1 MARHWSPLAVVYLV
15 IALVGLVTTAT
26 ANVSTVVQGRSYLGD
41 IAAGG
46 PAVASITWDLGLLA
60 LAAVVL
66 LVVEGRRLGMRHLWV
81 YVALSAVT
89 AVAFTFP
96 LFLANR
102 QRMLTARRE
111 PDVGSD
117 RGSWGD
123 ARTDD

>member
-1 MARHWSPLAVVYLV
+1 M
-15 IALVGLVTTAT
+15 IALAGLVVTAI

-46 PAVASITWDLGLLA
+46 PAVASVTWDLGLLA

-66 LVVEGRRLGMRHLWV
+66 LVVEGRRFGMRRLWV

-89 AVAFTFP
+89 AIAFTFP

-102 QRMLTARRE
+102 QRTLTARRE
-111 PDVGSD
+111 RDLRSD

-123 ARTDD
+123 D